1 MNRSVELHMT
11 TIDDVVVSSNSSR
24 LEAAVPSRSNV
35 GASML
40 NARAVEFIAKPGRV
54 RELRNCLRRH
64 TVGFLKRRN
73 GFAGAFVLASHKE
86 PRLILVLSF
95 WNTELEAVNNAWED
109 APAVRSRVSSL
120 VDICRKVQT
129 YEAALANSS
138 ALLTEGTGIA
148 VC

>member
-1 MNRSVELHMT
+1 MNRSLESHIA
-11 TIDDVVVSSNSSR
+11 TIDDVVGNSDSSR
-24 LEAAVPSRSNV
+24 SETAVLSHSNA
-35 GASML
+35 GLSML

-54 RELRNCLRRH
+54 LELRNCLRRH
-64 TVGFLKRRN
+64 IVGFLKRRN

-95 WNTELEAVNNAWED
+95 WKTEREAVDNAWED

-120 VDICRKVQT
+120 VDVCTKVHT
-129 YEAALANSS
+129 YEAAVVDSS
-138 ALLTEGTGIA
+138 ALPTEATGIA